1 MRTGGQAG
9 GFCSPP
15 LPPSR
20 VTVMKISLTF
30 VVGIALAAVLAAS
43 AGVGIYM
50 SPRYEALVDESTLQ
64 GDSRVMRELAA
75 DQIWNEH
82 FKKVTEVAQAVPQA
96 GTLRA
101 APQGSE
107 GAAAAPSR

>member
-50 SPRYEALVDESTLQ
+50 SQRYEALVDESTLQ
-64 GDSRVMRELAA
+64 GDARVMRELAA

-82 FKKVTEVAQAVPQA
+82 FKKVTEVDRKS
-96 GTLRA
+96 TRLN
-101 APQGSE
+101 S
-107 GAAAAPSR
+107 SH